1 MISTNKV
8 ILEKI
13 SSIVSDILDC
23 EKIELTENMTAA
35 DVPGW
40 DSLAH
45 VQIIYSCETSIGA
58 RFTLEEISGLNTV
71 GDLANIIK
79 KYSDLQ

>member
-1 MISTNKV
+1 MISSNKD

-13 SSIVSDILDC
+13 SLIVSDVLEIDQI
-23 EKIELTENMTAA
+23 KLTEDMSAA

-45 VQIIYSCETSIGA
+45 VQIIYACETNIGA
-58 RFTLEEISGLNTV
+58 RFTLEEISSLNTV
-71 GDLANIIK
+71 GDLASIIK
-79 KYSDLQ
+79 KYS